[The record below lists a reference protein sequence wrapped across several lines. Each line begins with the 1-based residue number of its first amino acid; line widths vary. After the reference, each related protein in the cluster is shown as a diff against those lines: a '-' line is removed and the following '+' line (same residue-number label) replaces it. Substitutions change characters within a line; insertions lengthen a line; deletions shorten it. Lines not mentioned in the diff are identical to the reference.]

1 MKKITLLMVVIAAAL
16 LVSSVAFAQ
25 TYEKVI
31 KMSEG
36 MGEGMH
42 KECSKMGDVKI
53 EKMMKSCG
61 SNPQMMMG
69 CCGMGSQMQ
78 HMCGGM
84 GCGSMAGGCAGMCK
98 SQEKMDC
105 CKKEF
110 FLCCKEGLELTD
122 DQVASLKSIKMNYLK
137 SQIQQEADLKIAE
150 LELKELMS
158 AEKMDMAKV
167 EKMIKSLYMMKAE
180 NKIAGMKAHAKAKT
194 ILTPEQLQ
202 KKKEH
207 HKKMMKEMG

>member
-1 MKKITLLMVVIAAAL
+1 MKKITLLMVVVVAAL
-16 LVSSVAFAQ
+16 LISSLAFAQ

-42 KECSKMGDVKI
+42 KECSKMADVKVV
-53 EKMMKSCG
+53 KGTAGCG
-61 SNPQMMMG
+61 MQSGMMG

-137 SQIQQEADLKIAE
+137 GKIQEEADLKIAE

-158 AEKMDMAKV
+158 AEKMDIAKV
-167 EKMIKSLYMMKAE
+167 EKMIKSIYMLKAE
-180 NKIAGMKAHAKAKT
+180 KKIAGLKAHQKAKS

-207 HKKMMKEMG
+207 HKKMMKGMG